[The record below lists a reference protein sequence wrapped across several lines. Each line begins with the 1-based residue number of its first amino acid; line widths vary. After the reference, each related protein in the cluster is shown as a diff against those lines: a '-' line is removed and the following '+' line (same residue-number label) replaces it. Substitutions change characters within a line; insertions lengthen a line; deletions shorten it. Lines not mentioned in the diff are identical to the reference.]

1 MLVLYF
7 IPIDLLAQVDKLSK
21 ERFEKEVKE
30 QDSVLALNQKVRD
43 SLRKEFYKSPSIIDL
58 SFELNKQKIALT
70 NNYEFWIENNKQ
82 RYFPKTID
90 TNKFLLDSISDT
102 IVVAF
107 RYKSDT
113 LKFLNIS
120 FRYIRNGAEFRFG
133 IIENLKEIRRTFKK
147 LKRDYEFNEYTDFGQ
162 PYLRIVEDKKIK
174 RQQRKIGDI
183 DFLVIEPRVYRDGT
197 IQENVTIKP
206 KKK

>member
-1 MLVLYF
+1 
-7 IPIDLLAQVDKLSK
+7 
-21 ERFEKEVKE
+21 
-30 QDSVLALNQKVRD
+30 
-43 SLRKEFYKSPSIIDL
+43 
-58 SFELNKQKIALT
+58 
-70 NNYEFWIENNKQ
+70 
-82 RYFPKTID
+82 
-90 TNKFLLDSISDT
+90 LDSISDT

-107 RYKSDT
+107 KYKSDT
-113 LKFLNIS
+113 LRFPNIS
-120 FRYIRNGAEFRFG
+120 YRYIRNGAEFHFG

-174 RQQRKIGDI
+174 RKQRKIGNI
-183 DFLVIEPRVYRDGT
+183 DFLVIQPRVYGDGT